1 MCFQTL
7 ASFFKNVNRT
17 WSFLCR
23 LPHFH
28 PFIKLWELIWGGLQ
42 NIHGKCRLYKKKPTH
57 GFKNVF
63 YYQNNLIF
71 SSSSSWTCQS
81 ILIFWATLTEEASPI
96 QNYFLYL
103 LERFLKKTEI
113 SCIAGIKPHYK
124 RPSVILNCVQTSC
137 KALSKKKMNLRISL
151 IKSCDIYVVIKC
163 AFD

>member
-23 LPHFH
+23 LTSTPSLSFGNYYEGV
-28 PFIKLWELIWGGLQ
+28 FKIFMENVDCI
-42 NIHGKCRLYKKKPTH
+42 KKKPTH

-137 KALSKKKMNLRISL
+137 KALSKKNMNLRISL